1 MAVKYDEMKEA
12 TKLPDEAII
21 SDAICSVPM
30 PRYEPEFTGEGNRW
44 PGVRTSMMWHP
55 LFWLPK
61 NLSDRYLLT
70 HPDDPD
76 QILETDAMWM
86 VRVALTMEASGLYD
100 PETGGWV
107 DILDTVGI
115 DIEKRADRDRI
126 QQWQKGG
133 VDDLL
138 DSIDLGPYLSN
149 SNPEKSDWALEMSI
163 LLQED
168 LRAGSWCLLATDLL
182 ETIDMAREARSG
194 DQKTMSTLINIIS
207 SMSTALLSEVP
218 DEDGGRLFDFWVEQ
232 ENLINSGTLNISGVF
247 DGPITLIEEKLE
259 YIQDAYVDS
268 LNLLNES
275 TGVSEQ

>member
-1 MAVKYDEMKEA
+1 
-12 TKLPDEAII
+12 
-21 SDAICSVPM
+21 
-30 PRYEPEFTGEGNRW
+30 
-44 PGVRTSMMWHP
+44 
-55 LFWLPK
+55 
-61 NLSDRYLLT
+61 
-70 HPDDPD
+70 
-76 QILETDAMWM
+76 
-86 VRVALTMEASGLYD
+86 
-100 PETGGWV
+100 
-107 DILDTVGI
+107 
-115 DIEKRADRDRI
+115 
-126 QQWQKGG
+126 
-133 VDDLL
+133 
-138 DSIDLGPYLSN
+138 
-149 SNPEKSDWALEMSI
+149 MSI

-182 ETIDMAREARSG
+182 ETIDMAQAWSG